1 MTSKSPTVYL
11 LVQPTVSRQGETPD
25 LSPLAQFGTVVVL
38 VQQGDN
44 PLHRSLSTL
53 DNIKRRLR
61 DYDPA
66 CDFLTAAGGGAIA
79 ALMVGV
85 AMADL
90 DFTHFTWLSAQ
101 REKDPRTGNRTNKV
115 ERYIPV
121 KVDLGQFDLGIDAPH
136 INDGERK

>member
-25 LSPLAQFGTVVVL
+25 LSPLADFGTVVVL

-44 PLHRSLSTL
+44 PLHRSLTTL

-61 DYDPA
+61 AFDPA

-90 DFTHFTWLSAQ
+90 GFDRFTWLSAQ
-101 REKDPRTGNRTNKV
+101 RKKDGRGNRTNEV
-115 ERYIPV
+115 ERYIPIV
-121 KVDLGQFDLGIDAPH
+121 VDLGQFDLGLDAPS
-136 INDGERK
+136 INDRKS